1 MSGLS
6 VPAPDGAPAA
16 EPAAAADAAADW
28 PLAPGET
35 LLWSGRPGFAGMA
48 LIAAGALAL
57 SLLVGLAALPVLVLP
72 ASAFLLFARDAYAL
86 TDRRILVR
94 RHPFAGTPRLQ
105 AMPRAGTWPRPWWS
119 RGLRGLTFTA
129 PDRSRLDFRL
139 LDRKTMAHLIALYAA
154 PDGKAPR

>member
-1 MSGLS
+1 VSGLS

-16 EPAAAADAAADW
+16 DPAAAPDW

-35 LLWSGRPGFAGMA
+35 LLWSGRPGFAGMTTV
-48 LIAAGALAL
+48 AAGALL
-57 SLLVGLAALPVLVLP
+57 SSLLVGPAVLPILVLP
-72 ASAFLLFARDAYAL
+72 AGAFLLFARDAYAL

-105 AMPRAGTWPRPWWS
+105 ALPRAGTWPRPWWS
-119 RGLRGLTFTA
+119 RGLRGLAFTA

-154 PDGKAPR
+154 PDGKVPR